1 MTDSPNTGNFTCG
14 HTGETQPD
22 GEAEY
27 EFKNGFNCQQLIKI
41 ANMNIK
47 LEMKRGSAFDNA
59 PIVKAPL
66 TRPQTNR

>member
-47 LEMKRGSAFDNA
+47 LEMK
-59 PIVKAPL
+59 
-66 TRPQTNR
+66 